1 MMVDPGTVRR
11 RLIAW
16 TKDDPLGAEVA
27 AVTLE
32 ADRLSVRG
40 TAIGSD
46 PEPYRLDYTL
56 DTGAQFLTTRVTIDV
71 TGQGW
76 GRSLTLTR
84 VDSGEWRAETSQHGT
99 ISLPDPGGDVSGFA
113 GALDPDL
120 GLSPMFNTMPVLRH
134 RLLDI
139 GSHADDM
146 VMVWI
151 SVPDLQF
158 HRSPQRYTHVT
169 PATDVPAVVRFE
181 SVGEGEDF
189 SAEVVFDADGL
200 VIDYPEIAHR
210 LRAHEGVVA

>member
-1 MMVDPGTVRR
+1 MTVDSGPARR
-11 RLIAW
+11 RLVAW
-16 TKDDPLGAEVA
+16 TKDDPPGAEVA

-32 ADRLSVRG
+32 AGRLSARG

-56 DTGAQFLTTRVTIDV
+56 ATGSQFVTTRVGIDV
-71 TGQGW
+71 AGENW

-84 VDSGEWRAETSQHGT
+84 AASGQWRAETSQHGT
-99 ISLPDPGGDVSGFA
+99 VSLPDPGGDVSGFG

-151 SVPDLQF
+151 SVPDLQL
-158 HRSPQRYTHVT
+158 HRSPQRYTHVK
-169 PATDVPAVVRFE
+169 PATDAPAVVRFE
-181 SVGEGEDF
+181 SVGDGDDF

-200 VIDYPEIAHR
+200 VIDYPAIARRMH
-210 LRAHEGVVA
+210 AYEGVE